1 MAGVFRKMARGGPK
15 KRFEVAVPTLDEL
28 GRFKGA
34 W

>member
-1 MAGVFRKMARGGPK
+1 MAGVFRKMARCG
-15 KRFEVAVPTLDEL
+15 REERLEVAVPALDDL